1 VTRLIA
7 VTATDPAP
15 DVATAWGPREVPTT
29 ALLTDMYELTMV
41 RAALRAGTAN
51 RRCVFELFARR
62 LPAGRRYG
70 VVAGVGR
77 ALRALRHFRFD
88 EESLAFLRDREVVD
102 QAMADW
108 LANFRFS
115 GDIWGYPEGEIYFPG
130 SPIVIVEST
139 FGEAVILETLLL
151 SIYNHD
157 SAIASAA
164 SRMTAM
170 AGDRPCIEMGSRRT
184 HELAAVA
191 AARAAYV
198 AGFTSTSNLE
208 AGRRY
213 GVPTRGTAAHAFTL
227 LHTSEREAF
236 AAQIAGLGEGTTLL
250 VDTYDVFEAVK
261 TGVELT
267 EGRLGAVRLDSG
279 DLGLLATQVRELL
292 DSLGA
297 TRTKILVTS
306 DLDEFTLAALSS
318 APVDGYG
325 VGTALVTG
333 SGHPTCEFVYKLV
346 ARAESQDTDAPL
358 LAVAKKSLNKIS
370 IGGRKY
376 ALRRLSEDGVAVAEI
391 IGIGAAPSGDSNDRP
406 LLVQLVD
413 RGKIIGNEPL
423 EAMRERHIRSRAE
436 LPLDAL
442 KMSRGEPVIDTLFPG
457 SAGDVRNPYR
467 TEPSDELRAAAS
479 VGEVIAGPTRE
490 L

>member
-1 VTRLIA
+1 
-7 VTATDPAP
+7 
-15 DVATAWGPREVPTT
+15 
-29 ALLTDMYELTMV
+29 
-41 RAALRAGTAN
+41 
-51 RRCVFELFARR
+51 
-62 LPAGRRYG
+62 
-70 VVAGVGR
+70 
-77 ALRALRHFRFD
+77 
-88 EESLAFLRDREVVD
+88 
-102 QAMADW
+102 MADW
-108 LANFRFS
+108 LADFAFS

-157 SAIASAA
+157 SAVASAA

-191 AARAAYV
+191 AARAAYI
-198 AGFTSTSNLE
+198 AGFGSTSNLE

-227 LHTSEREAF
+227 LHANEREAF
-236 AAQIAGLGEGTTLL
+236 AAQIAEMGEGTTLL

-261 TGVELT
+261 IGVELT

-297 TRTKILVTS
+297 TRTRILVTS
-306 DLDEFTLAALSS
+306 DLDEFTLAALSG

-325 VGTALVTG
+325 IGTALVTG

-346 ARAESQDTDAPL
+346 ARAESDDIDAPL
-358 LAVAKKSLNKIS
+358 LAVAKKSVNKIS
-370 IGGRKY
+370 VGGRKY
-376 ALRRLSEDGVAVAEI
+376 ALRRLSGDGTAVAEI
-391 IGIGAAPSGDSNDRP
+391 IGVGVPPNSDSNERP

-413 RGKIIGNEPL
+413 GGRIIGDEPL
-423 EAMRERHIRSRAE
+423 EVMRERHLRSRSE
-436 LPLDAL
+436 LPLEAL
-442 KMSRGEPVIDTLFPG
+442 KMSRGEPVIETLF
-457 SAGDVRNPYR
+457 AGTGGEVSHPYR
-467 TEPSDELRAAAS
+467 TEPSDELRAAGS
-479 VGEVIAGPTRE
+479 VGDVIAGATRE

>member
-1 VTRLIA
+1 

-15 DVATAWGPREVPTT
+15 DLAAAWGPREVPTT
-29 ALLTDMYELTMV
+29 ALLTDHYELTMV
-41 RAALRAGTAN
+41 RAALRAGTAH

-62 LPAGRRYG
+62 LPEGRRYG

-77 ALRALRHFRFD
+77 FLRALRQFRFD
-88 EESLAFLRDREVVD
+88 DESLRFLRDRKIVD
-102 QAMADW
+102 HVMADW
-108 LANFRFS
+108 LANYQFS

-139 FGEAVILETLLL
+139 FGEAVVLETLLL

-191 AARAAYV
+191 AARAAYI
-198 AGFTSTSNLE
+198 AGFDSTSNLE

-213 GVPTRGTAAHAFTL
+213 GVPTRGTAAHSFTL

-236 AAQIAGLGEGTTLL
+236 AAQIAELGTETTLL
-250 VDTYDVFEAVK
+250 VDTYDVFEAIK

-267 EGRLGAVRLDSG
+267 NGQLGAVRLDSG
-279 DLGLLATQVRELL
+279 DLGLLAAQVRELL

-297 TRTKILVTS
+297 SRTKIIVTS
-306 DLDEFTLAALSS
+306 DLDEFTLAALDA

-333 SGHPTCEFVYKLV
+333 SGHPTSEFVYKLV
-346 ARAESQDTDAPL
+346 ARSESDELAAPMV
-358 LAVAKKSLNKIS
+358 AVAKKSINKVS
-370 IGGRKY
+370 VGGRKY
-376 ALRRLSEDGVAVAEI
+376 ALRRLSEQGTAEAEI
-391 IGIGAAPSGDSNDRP
+391 IGIGAPPSGDSNDRP
-406 LLVQLVD
+406 LLVQLVEG
-413 RGKIIGNEPL
+413 GKIIGEESL
-423 EAMRERHIRSRAE
+423 DTSRERHRSARAE
-436 LPLDAL
+436 LPLEAL
-442 KMSRGEPVIDTLFPG
+442 KMSRGEPVIETIYSG
-457 SAGDVRNPYR
+457 THAESTR
-467 TEPSDELRAAAS
+467 ELRA
-479 VGEVIAGPTRE
+479 
-490 L
+490 

>member
-1 VTRLIA
+1 
-7 VTATDPAP
+7 VTAAQPAP
-15 DVATAWGPREVPTT
+15 DVPADWGPSEVPTT
-29 ALLTDMYELTMV
+29 ALLTDHYELTMV

-70 VVAGVGR
+70 VVGGVGR

-88 EESLAFLRDREVVD
+88 QESLRFLLDCKVVD

-108 LANFRFS
+108 LADFHFS

-130 SPIVIVEST
+130 SPIVMVEST
-139 FGEAVILETLLL
+139 FGEAVVLETLLL

-184 HELAAVA
+184 HELSAVA
-191 AARAAYV
+191 AARAAYL
-198 AGFTSTSNLE
+198 AGFSSTSNLE

-213 GVPTRGTAAHAFTL
+213 GVPTRGTAAHSFTL
-227 LHTSEREAF
+227 LHPTEREAF
-236 AAQIAGLGEGTTLL
+236 AAQIAELGEQTTLL
-250 VDTYDVFEAVK
+250 VDTYDVFQAVK

-267 EGRLGAVRLDSG
+267 GGRLGAVRLDSG
-279 DLGLLATQVRELL
+279 DLGMLAAQVRELL

-297 TRTKILVTS
+297 TDTKIVVTS
-306 DLDEFTLAALSS
+306 DLNEFTIAALSG
-318 APVDGYG
+318 APVDSYG
-325 VGTALVTG
+325 IGTALVTG

-346 ARAESQDTDAPL
+346 ARADSDDPDARL
-358 LAVAKKSLNKIS
+358 IAVAKKSVNKIS
-370 IGGRKY
+370 VGGRKY
-376 ALRRLSEDGVAVAEI
+376 ALRRLSEEGTAEAEI
-391 IGIGAAPSGDSNDRP
+391 IGIGDPPIGDSSDRP
-406 LLVQLVD
+406 LLVQLVKD
-413 RGKIIGNEPL
+413 GEIIGDESL
-423 EAMRERHIRSRAE
+423 EIIRERHLRSRAE

-442 KMSRGEPVIDTLFPG
+442 KMSRGEPVIETSYDQRPTQ
-457 SAGDVRNPYR
+457 A
-467 TEPSDELRAAAS
+467 EPLTSSELQS
-479 VGEVIAGPTRE
+479 
-490 L
+490 

>member
-1 VTRLIA
+1 

-15 DVATAWGPREVPTT
+15 GLSAPWGPREVPTT
-29 ALLTDMYELTMV
+29 ALLTDHYELTMV
-41 RAALRAGTAN
+41 RAALRAGTAH
-51 RRCVFELFARR
+51 RGSVFELFARR
-62 LPAGRRYG
+62 LPEGRRYG

-77 ALRALRHFRFD
+77 FLRALRQFRFD
-88 EESLAFLRDREVVD
+88 DESLQFLRDRKIVD
-102 QAMADW
+102 HVMADW
-108 LANFRFS
+108 LANYQFS

-139 FGEAVILETLLL
+139 FGEAVVLETLLL

-164 SRMTAM
+164 SRMTAV

-191 AARAAYV
+191 AARAAYI
-198 AGFTSTSNLE
+198 AGFDSTSNLE

-213 GVPTRGTAAHAFTL
+213 GVPTRGTAAHSFTL
-227 LHTSEREAF
+227 LHASEREAF
-236 AAQIAGLGEGTTLL
+236 AAQIAELGTETTLL
-250 VDTYDVFEAVK
+250 VDTYDVFEAIK

-267 EGRLGAVRLDSG
+267 NGQLGAVRLDSG
-279 DLGLLATQVRELL
+279 DLGLLAAQVRELL

-297 TRTKILVTS
+297 SRTKIIVTS
-306 DLDEFTLAALSS
+306 DLDEFTLAALDA

-333 SGHPTCEFVYKLV
+333 SGHPTSEFVYKLV
-346 ARAESQDTDAPL
+346 ARSESDELAAPMV
-358 LAVAKKSLNKIS
+358 AVAKKSTNKIS
-370 IGGRKY
+370 VGGRKY
-376 ALRRLSEDGVAVAEI
+376 ALRRLSEQGTAEAEI
-391 IGIGAAPSGDSNDRP
+391 IGIGASPSGDSNDRR

-413 RGKIIGNEPL
+413 GGKIIGEESL
-423 EAMRERHIRSRAE
+423 DTSRERHRRARAE
-436 LPLDAL
+436 LPLEAL
-442 KMSRGEPVIDTLFPG
+442 KMSRGEPVIDTI
-457 SAGDVRNPYR
+457 Y
-467 TEPSDELRAAAS
+467 PSSLAE
-479 VGEVIAGPTRE
+479 PTRE

>member
-1 VTRLIA
+1 
-7 VTATDPAP
+7 
-15 DVATAWGPREVPTT
+15 
-29 ALLTDMYELTMV
+29 
-41 RAALRAGTAN
+41 
-51 RRCVFELFARR
+51 
-62 LPAGRRYG
+62 
-70 VVAGVGR
+70 
-77 ALRALRHFRFD
+77 
-88 EESLAFLRDREVVD
+88 
-102 QAMADW
+102 
-108 LANFRFS
+108 
-115 GDIWGYPEGEIYFPG
+115 
-130 SPIVIVEST
+130 
-139 FGEAVILETLLL
+139 
-151 SIYNHD
+151 
-157 SAIASAA
+157 
-164 SRMTAM
+164 
-170 AGDRPCIEMGSRRT
+170 
-184 HELAAVA
+184 
-191 AARAAYV
+191 
-198 AGFTSTSNLE
+198 
-208 AGRRY
+208 
-213 GVPTRGTAAHAFTL
+213 
-227 LHTSEREAF
+227 
-236 AAQIAGLGEGTTLL
+236 
-250 VDTYDVFEAVK
+250 
-261 TGVELT
+261 
-267 EGRLGAVRLDSG
+267 
-279 DLGLLATQVRELL
+279 VRELL

-306 DLDEFTLAALSS
+306 DLNEFTLAALSS

>member
-1 VTRLIA
+1 M
-7 VTATDPAP
+7 TATDPAP
-15 DVATAWGPREVPTT
+15 GLAAAWGPREVPTT
-29 ALLTDMYELTMV
+29 ALLTDHYELTMV

-62 LPAGRRYG
+62 LPEGRRYG

-77 ALRALRHFRFD
+77 FLRALRQFRFD
-88 EESLAFLRDREVVD
+88 DESLQFLRDRKIVD
-102 QAMADW
+102 HVMADW
-108 LANFRFS
+108 LANYQFS

-139 FGEAVILETLLL
+139 FGEAVVLETLLL

-164 SRMTAM
+164 SRMTAV

-191 AARAAYV
+191 AARAAYI
-198 AGFTSTSNLE
+198 AGFDSTSNLE

-213 GVPTRGTAAHAFTL
+213 GVPTRGTAAHSFTL
-227 LHTSEREAF
+227 LHASEREAF
-236 AAQIAGLGEGTTLL
+236 AAQIAELGTETTLL
-250 VDTYDVFEAVK
+250 VDTYDVFEAIK

-267 EGRLGAVRLDSG
+267 NGQLGAVRLDSG
-279 DLGLLATQVRELL
+279 DLGLLAAQVRELL

-297 TRTKILVTS
+297 SRTKIIVTS
-306 DLDEFTLAALSS
+306 DLDEFTLAALDA

-333 SGHPTCEFVYKLV
+333 SGHPTSEFVYKLV
-346 ARAESQDTDAPL
+346 ARSESDELAAPMV
-358 LAVAKKSLNKIS
+358 AVAKKSTNKIS
-370 IGGRKY
+370 VGGRKY
-376 ALRRLSEDGVAVAEI
+376 ALRRLSEQGTAEAEI
-391 IGIGAAPSGDSNDRP
+391 IGIGASPSGDSNDRR

-413 RGKIIGNEPL
+413 GGKIIGEESL
-423 EAMRERHIRSRAE
+423 DTSRERHRRARAE
-436 LPLDAL
+436 LPLEAL
-442 KMSRGEPVIDTLFPG
+442 KMSRGEPVIDTIY
-457 SAGDVRNPYR
+457 SSTHAER
-467 TEPSDELRAAAS
+467 
-479 VGEVIAGPTRE
+479 TRE
-490 L
+490 SRA

>member
-1 VTRLIA
+1 
-7 VTATDPAP
+7 VTATEAAPAVP
-15 DVATAWGPREVPTT
+15 AAWGPSEVPTT
-29 ALLTDMYELTMV
+29 GLLTDHYELTMV
-41 RAALRAGTAN
+41 RAALQAGTAS
-51 RRCVFELFARR
+51 RRCIFELFARR
-62 LPAGRRYG
+62 LPEGRRYG
-70 VVAGVGR
+70 VVGGVGR

-88 EESLAFLRDREVVD
+88 DESLRFLRDREIVD
-102 QAMADW
+102 DAVADW
-108 LANFRFS
+108 LADYKFS

-130 SPIVIVEST
+130 SPLLMVEST
-139 FGEAVILETLLL
+139 FGEAVVLETLLL

-164 SRMTAM
+164 SRMTAI
-170 AGDRPCIEMGSRRT
+170 AGDRSIIEMGSRRT

-198 AGFTSTSNLE
+198 AGFSSTSNLE

-213 GVPTRGTAAHAFTL
+213 GVPTRGTSAHSFTL
-227 LHTSEREAF
+227 LHATEREAF
-236 AAQIAGLGEGTTLL
+236 AAQIAELGEQTTLL
-250 VDTYDVFEAVK
+250 VDTYDVMEAVR

-279 DLGLLATQVRELL
+279 DLGLLAAQVRELL

-297 TRTKILVTS
+297 THTKIVVTS
-306 DLDEFTLAALSS
+306 DLDEFAIAALSG

-346 ARAESQDTDAPL
+346 ARAESDEPESPM
-358 LAVAKKSLNKIS
+358 LAVAKKSVNKIS

-376 ALRRLSEDGVAVAEI
+376 ALRRLSARGTAEAEI
-391 IGIGAAPSGDSNDRP
+391 VGVGAPPSRDSNDRP

-413 RGKIIGNEPL
+413 AGEIIGEESL
-423 EAMRERHIRSRAE
+423 ETIRERHLRSRAE
-436 LPLDAL
+436 LPLEAL
-442 KMSRGEPVIDTLFPG
+442 KMSRGEPVIETVW
-457 SAGDVRNPYR
+457 AGTDELPSDPYR
-467 TEPSDELRAAAS
+467 TTPKPDYDQQ
-479 VGEVIAGPTRE
+479 PT
-490 L
+490 

>member
-1 VTRLIA
+1 
-7 VTATDPAP
+7 
-15 DVATAWGPREVPTT
+15 
-29 ALLTDMYELTMV
+29 
-41 RAALRAGTAN
+41 
-51 RRCVFELFARR
+51 
-62 LPAGRRYG
+62 
-70 VVAGVGR
+70 
-77 ALRALRHFRFD
+77 
-88 EESLAFLRDREVVD
+88 
-102 QAMADW
+102 
-108 LANFRFS
+108 
-115 GDIWGYPEGEIYFPG
+115 
-130 SPIVIVEST
+130 
-139 FGEAVILETLLL
+139 VILETLLL

-467 TEPSDELRAAAS
+467 TEPSDELRASAS